1 MFCMHCG
8 QQLPTDAA
16 FCPNC
21 GRKVETASS
30 DAPASNVPGQ
40 ASSVNGGSTDEIDS
54 GMNFALIIT
63 ILALFNCGSFLN
75 LALGIAAIAYAN
87 KVNRNL
93 ETGNREKAE
102 ECAKTAKTLCLI
114 ATCVIA
120 FQIFVIFFF
129 IALMALA
136 YMIPFLIK

>member
-8 QQLPTDAA
+8 QQLPTDAS

-21 GRKVETASS
+21 GRKVETSS
-30 DAPASNVPGQ
+30 CGAPAANVSGQ
-40 ASSVNGGSTDEIDS
+40 TSPAGGSTDEIDS

-87 KVNRNL
+87 KVDRNL
-93 ETGNREKAE
+93 ESGNREKAE
-102 ECAKTAKTLCLI
+102 ECAKTAKMLCLI

-120 FQIFVIFFF
+120 LQIFVIFFF